1 MRGYD
6 YFRKKIQELELK
18 APATKS
24 NFYREHTDF
33 LLKKMKTVEFVDSE
47 NKAVKPTVFFAN
59 PERAIAK
66 MKEDRNLTL
75 PVITVAIGDID
86 EDLDRRRSNFNLDIN
101 TIWDPK
107 KRVARRIVSTVPKAV
122 NISFSINVWAKYIED
137 VNQLVENILL
147 LFNPSMDI
155 TTSRSNNS
163 KAFISQVT
171 DNSVVTVADK
181 TDRVVRKLI
190 VVSVESYLPHRKYL
204 VTSNGAL
211 ELLGL
216 DYEFIGDG
224 PSNVQALQGAGIID
238 DGTEQGISS
247 YRSETSASST

>member
-1 MRGYD
+1 MW
-6 YFRKKIQELELK
+6 F
-18 APATKS
+18 T
-24 NFYREHTDF
+24 
-33 LLKKMKTVEFVDSE
+33 
-47 NKAVKPTVFFAN
+47 
-59 PERAIAK
+59 AI
-66 MKEDRNLTL
+66 EYYH
-75 PVITVAIGDID
+75 PV
-86 EDLDRRRSNFNLDIN
+86 
-101 TIWDPK
+101 
-107 KRVARRIVSTVPKAV
+107 
-122 NISFSINVWAKYIED
+122 SFSINVWAKYIED

-190 VVSVESYLPHRKYL
+190 VVSVEYYLPHRKYL